1 MNCGVLC
8 VKRLLEEYD
17 CHNDLLL
24 EELAEKVS
32 DRGLSVADLM
42 SALISHGFKAEAYKV
57 SKPPVNYPHFGFDG
71 RHYTLVLAECDRHLL
86 IYDPNLGDV
95 RIAAWFYRFFHPR
108 YAIMIDKEK

>member
-24 EELAEKVS
+24 KELAEKVG

-42 SALISHGFKAEAYKV
+42 SALIKHGSKAEAFKIR
-57 SKPPVNYPHFGFDG
+57 KPPVNYPHIAFDG
-71 RHYTLVLAECDRHLL
+71 RHYTLVLGEKGRHLL
-86 IYDPNLGDV
+86 IFDHNLGDV
-95 RIAAWFYRFFHPR
+95 RIATWFYRFFHPR